1 MRKNAVEP
9 ALETRGNIVKV
20 SSPDSLHHVPPRK
33 MPEGLQGKK
42 RKRSKPRPASYV

>member
-20 SSPDSLHHVPPRK
+20 SSPERGDSRHHVPP
-33 MPEGLQGKK
+33 PEGKK
-42 RKRSKPRPASYV
+42 RKRSKPRLASYV